1 MVDPQPSSW
10 PIPNQLVLVIGSPRS
25 GVCFAASQLAQH
37 PDTLLLD
44 GNNGMAEAWLCSQL
58 DGAAPDSP
66 DSPAPLGGATL
77 RESAQ
82 LALTLIYDAPPPA
95 PGPSQLILPLPQLL
109 SDADKACRLLG
120 QAIRLQPRPQLLEVV
135 RDRQDVV
142 SSLARFPHL
151 TPDLPDP
158 WAEPDAFRAA
168 AEQLW
173 QSSRDHAEQLRRDGW
188 EIPQVRYEELV
199 LHGPARLWSAL
210 GLAPVASVAQ
220 RRLHGISP
228 SLCFRERR
236 LDHAGLGRGNRQEQV
251 SAAASDP
258 EPVGSPPL
266 IATGRGGSGTRL
278 LTLLLQGLGVH
289 IGHSLNPSGDSVE
302 WADLIYEMSL
312 ASLAGHPG
320 PWRGSWSSELIQR
333 ARCVAPASGAGPWA
347 FKLPEAMLVLPQLT
361 RIWPSAPVIHLV
373 RHPVDTCLRRSHMTS
388 RLNNP
393 IGRATLQQSFAA
405 LGLKNDPASA
415 PAYWCNAVSWWFQ
428 LEQLQRCRDATA
440 ARGQPWIELRYE
452 DICADPQREADR
464 LADQL
469 GLRRVPMTLPVN
481 PIRSRRPDRQD
492 PRALQVWKLCG
503 PIAMR
508 YGYALNEEPL
518 G

>member
-1 MVDPQPSSW
+1 M
-10 PIPNQLVLVIGSPRS
+10 PNQLVLVIGSPRS
-25 GVCFAASQLAQH
+25 GICFTASQLAQH
-37 PDTLLLD
+37 PQTLLLD
-44 GNNGMAEAWLCSQL
+44 GNNGIAEAWLCSQL
-58 DGAAPDSP
+58 GGAAPDSP

-95 PGPSQLILPLPQLL
+95 PGPSQLILPLPQLF
-109 SDADKACRLLG
+109 SDADKARRLLG
-120 QAIRLQPRPQLLEVV
+120 RAARLQPRPLLLEVL

-151 TPDLPDP
+151 TPYLPDP
-158 WAEPDAFRAA
+158 WAEPAAFRAA

-173 QSSRDHAEQLRRDGW
+173 LSCRDHAEQLRRDGW
-188 EIPQVRYEELV
+188 EIPLVRYEQLV
-199 LHGPARLWSAL
+199 LHGPALLWSAL
-210 GLAPVASVAQ
+210 GLAPVAPVAQ
-220 RRLHGISP
+220 RRLHGISS
-228 SLCFRERR
+228 SLCFRDRR
-236 LDHAGLGRGNRQEQV
+236 LDRAGLGRGIRQQQAP
-251 SAAASDP
+251 AATA
-258 EPVGSPPL
+258 EPAPLASPPL

-289 IGHSLNPSGDSVE
+289 LGNSLNPSGDSVE
-302 WADLIYEMSL
+302 WADLIYELCL

-320 PWRGSWSSELIQR
+320 PWRGRWSSELIHR
-333 ARCVAPASGAGPWA
+333 ARCVAPASAAGPWA

-361 RIWPSAPVIHLV
+361 SIWPSTPVIHLV

-393 IGRATLQQSFAA
+393 IGRAILQRSFAA
-405 LGLKNDPASA
+405 LGLKEDPADA

-428 LEQLQRCRDATA
+428 LEQLQRCKNVTSIRS
-440 ARGQPWIELRYE
+440 QPWIELRYE
-452 DICADPQREADR
+452 DICADPQRQADL

-469 GLRRVPMTLPVN
+469 GLCRVPMTLPVN
-481 PIRSRRPDRQD
+481 PVRSRRPDRQD
-492 PRALQVWKLCG
+492 PRALQVWELCG

-508 YGYALNEEPL
+508 YGYALNEES
-518 G
+518 GG